1 MITINNFKSLIT
13 SSLGFEQVDGTQVYS
28 KKYDSISCELQVDFA
43 RELLIYPKDKGFKV
57 EAATTCNFSAPENFV
72 VFECVCRLFEKGY
85 RPEHIEL
92 ERTWHLGHNQKSGR
106 ADICISTPDGQNTL
120 AIIECKT
127 AGTEYNKAVKDTKS
141 DGGQLFSYWQ
151 QERSTQWIVL
161 YTSDYA
167 NSQLTYK
174 ELTINCS
181 DDSNI
186 LAQSKRDKDVKT
198 YEKAMSVVEKYET
211 WRDTYNCA
219 SFDNIVF
226 STDTVAYNIGM
237 RPIRKQ
243 DLRDFEPD
251 DKIVNRFEE
260 ILRHNNVSDKE
271 NAFNRLIAL
280 FICKLVDEIKK
291 QDFEEVEFQYKQGTD
306 TYEDLQDR
314 LQRLHKEGM
323 EEFMREDIYYVPNDY
338 AEKLFTTFTG
348 QKRKEAIKNLS
359 ETIRTLK
366 FYTNNDF
373 AFKDV
378 HNEELFYQNGKIVVE
393 MVQLFESYRIVYPQ
407 KHQFLGD
414 LFEQLLNKGF
424 KQNEG
429 QFFTPTP
436 ITRFIWDSLPVNN
449 YISKH
454 GLPKIIDYACGA
466 GHFLTEAVEAINI
479 LRGADLQDKG
489 VNDWVREHIVGIEKD
504 YRLARVSKISLFMNG
519 AGEGNIIFGDGL
531 ENYPDKNIKKGSF
544 DILVANPP
552 YAVSSFK
559 PHLRLKNN
567 SFRLLDFISNDGSE
581 IETLFV
587 ERISQLI
594 KPEGLVA
601 VVLPSSIL
609 SNTSSSYIA
618 AREELLENFKIRA
631 IVCFGSQ
638 TFGATGTNTVTLFME
653 KYSEPPR
660 YADLQKDIVEGI
672 INHDAS
678 SEWEDADLLNSYT
691 ATQGV
696 ECSLYKSF
704 VNEDLTFDDICTND
718 YLRQYFD
725 AFQSKT
731 IKVPKK
737 LSDEEEKKY
746 KMDKFYDF
754 ALDIERQKL
763 YYYCLTARQRTLV
776 ISSPDDNK
784 AQKQF
789 LGYSWSNRKGN
800 EGIKID
806 RLGGYLYNDM
816 DRSAR
821 GTLACAIRNTFAD
834 ADTILNEDLQ
844 QYAKTYNLC
853 NLLDFSRPSFDK
865 NIRTKAVKIITVESN
880 YKLVELGTI
889 ALIRKGTSIT
899 SAKCIEGNI
908 KVVSGG
914 KDFMCFHNEAN
925 RPANVITVSASGAN
939 AGYVN
944 IWKEPIFASDCS
956 TIESNSTEA
965 RIEYIYAYLQL
976 KQSEVFG
983 LQKGAGQPH
992 VYPEDLE
999 KIQIPLPPIK
1009 VQQKIIYECK
1019 LVDDEYTSTR
1029 MEIET
1034 YKQRIAEIFRNLEVI
1049 ASKFGGVKLSDI
1061 QLFTLS
1067 IGKRVLAKD
1076 INETGQYP
1084 VYSANVFEPFGYT
1097 DKLLITDFSQPSV
1110 IWGIDG
1116 DWQVN
1121 MIPQNTPFYPTDHC
1135 GVMRIS
1141 SNQIHPRY
1149 MAWALEKAGR
1159 SLNFSRSYRASLD
1172 RIESITINIP
1182 PQEEQWEAMIEVE
1195 GLEQR
1200 IQELESSLYGFSL
1213 KKRAIVS
1220 KYL

>member
-1 MITINNFKSLIT
+1 MITTSNFKSLII

-28 KKYDSISCELQVDFA
+28 KKFDNISCELQVDFA

-92 ERTWHLGHNQKSGR
+92 ERTWHLGHDQKSGR

-151 QERSTQWIVL
+151 QERSTQWLVL
-161 YTSDYA
+161 YASDYS

-186 LAQSKRDKDVKT
+186 LAQSKRDKDIKT
-198 YEKAMSVVEKYET
+198 YERAMSVVEMYET

-226 STDTVAYNIGM
+226 SIDTVAYNIGM

-338 AEKLFTTFTG
+338 AEKLFTTYTG

-454 GLPKIIDYACGA
+454 GLPRIIDYACGA

-581 IETLFV
+581 IEALFV

-618 AREELLENFKIRA
+618 AREEMLENFKIRA

-672 INHDAS
+672 INNEAS
-678 SEWEDADLLNSYT
+678 SEWEDAELLDSYT
-691 ATQGV
+691 GIQGID
-696 ECSLYKSF
+696 CSMYKSF
-704 VNEDLTFDDICTND
+704 VAEDLTFEDICTND

-725 AFQSKT
+725 AFQTKS
-731 IKVPKK
+731 IKIPKK
-737 LSDEEEKKY
+737 LSAEEEIKY
-746 KMDKFYDF
+746 RMDKFYDF
-754 ALDIERQKL
+754 ALGIEREKL

-806 RLGGYLYNDM
+806 RPGGSLYNEN

-844 QYAKTYNLC
+844 QYAVTYNLSQ
-853 NLLDFSRPSFDK
+853 LLDFSKVDFDK
-865 NIRTKAVKIITVESN
+865 SIKTSIIEKETLQSKYELVKLGEVCNIKIGGTPSRNIASYFGGSHLWVSIKEMNGQIITDTKEKLTDEGIKNSN
-880 YKLVELGTI
+880 VKLIKAGTTLLSFKLSIGKTAI
-889 ALIRKGTSIT
+889 AGADLYT
-899 SAKCIEGNI
+899 
-908 KVVSGG
+908 
-914 KDFMCFHNEAN
+914 NEAIAALEPQDDRVLDGYLYCFFN
-925 RPANVITVSASGAN
+925 SNILDLTNVGNKAFGKSL
-939 AGYVN
+939 
-944 IWKEPIFASDCS
+944 
-956 TIESNSTEA
+956 NST
-965 RIEYIYAYLQL
+965 YL
-976 KQSEVFG
+976 KEEVS
-983 LQKGAGQPH
+983 
-992 VYPEDLE
+992 
-999 KIQIPLPPIK
+999 IPLPPIK
-1009 VQQKIIYECK
+1009 IQQKIIDECK
-1019 LVDDEYTSTR
+1019 LVDEEYTSTR

-1049 ASKFGGVKLSDI
+1049 K
-1061 QLFTLS
+1061 
-1067 IGKRVLAKD
+1067 
-1076 INETGQYP
+1076 
-1084 VYSANVFEPFGYT
+1084 
-1097 DKLLITDFSQPSV
+1097 
-1110 IWGIDG
+1110 
-1116 DWQVN
+1116 
-1121 MIPQNTPFYPTDHC
+1121 
-1135 GVMRIS
+1135 
-1141 SNQIHPRY
+1141 SNQGGGGGG
-1149 MAWALEKAGR
+1149 WG
-1159 SLNFSRSYRASLD
+1159 
-1172 RIESITINIP
+1172 
-1182 PQEEQWEAMIEVE
+1182 
-1195 GLEQR
+1195 
-1200 IQELESSLYGFSL
+1200 
-1213 KKRAIVS
+1213 
-1220 KYL
+1220 